1 MVNTPFFL
9 VHCNG
14 ILKWFGQ
21 KSIQGDNN
29 EINNVTKFFLAV
41 PAQNKEVKLV
51 LIYLIIQT
59 LYSK

>member
-41 PAQNKEVKLV
+41 PAQNKEVN
-51 LIYLIIQT
+51 
-59 LYSK
+59 